1 LFWTLLLEKEID
13 VYRIKL
19 IVLTLIFV
27 LASKSL
33 IAQDILDRII
43 AVVGDKI
50 ILQSQLYQYSY
61 SLAMQ
66 MGIDPQ
72 NDSAKL
78 EELRRETLKNLVMQ
92 KLLLVQAELDSV
104 TVNDQQVDA
113 LLEQQINQIVQQAGT
128 EEKVEELFGM
138 NIRQI
143 RRDFRKDVEERLLVD
158 TISNRKRQETRI
170 SRREVE
176 EFFKANRD
184 SLPDLRESVNI
195 SHILV
200 KIEADETAEKAAM
213 DKAIQVL
220 DRLKKGEDFE
230 ALAREYSE
238 GPTASR
244 GGDLGMVKRGDLVKE
259 FEEVAFQMEPGE
271 ISDIVKTQFGFHII
285 QLVQRAGERVNPR
298 HILFRLETTEDDE
311 KATVLRLNELKDRI
325 LSGDITFQDAATE
338 YSTDATTATRGGDLG
353 WFQIHQFEVEA
364 FKNAVAGLQAGD
376 FTQPVKTQFGYHL
389 IRVND
394 RKSARKI
401 DLNEDWEQIEIW
413 ALNRKQ
419 QREFEKWVDGLR
431 KEIYVDVKI

>member
-1 LFWTLLLEKEID
+1 M
-13 VYRIKL
+13 YRIRVIL
-19 IVLTLIFV
+19 VTLTFF
-27 LASKSL
+27 LAYKTL
-33 IAQDILDRII
+33 TAQDVLDRII

-66 MGIDPQ
+66 LGIDPQ
-72 NDSAKL
+72 KDTAKL
-78 EELRRETLKNLVMQ
+78 EELRRETLKNLVVQ

-128 EEKVEELFGM
+128 EQKVEEFFGM

-158 TISNRKRQETRI
+158 TITNRKKQETRI

-176 EFFKANRD
+176 EFYEANRD
-184 SLPDLRESVNI
+184 SLPDLKESVNI

-200 KIEADETAEKAAM
+200 KVEANEAAEKAAM
-213 DKAIQVL
+213 DKAKEVL

-230 ALAREYSE
+230 VLARQYSE

-259 FEEVAFQMEPGE
+259 FEEVAFQLEPGE
-271 ISDIVKTQFGFHII
+271 ISDLVKTQFGFHII

-311 KATVLRLNELKDRI
+311 KATILKLNELKDRI
-325 LSGDITFQDAATE
+325 LSGDITFEDAAKE
-338 YSTDATTATRGGDLG
+338 YSTDATTASRGGDLG
-353 WFQIHQFEVEA
+353 WFQIHQFEIEA
-364 FKNAVAGLQAGD
+364 FKTAVEGLQAGE
-376 FTQPVKTQFGYHL
+376 FTDPTKTQFGHHL

-401 DLNEDWEQIEIW
+401 DLNEDWEQIEVW
-413 ALNRKQ
+413 ALNLKQ
-419 QREFEKWVDGLR
+419 QREFEKWVDELR
-431 KEIYVDVKI
+431 KEIYIDVKI